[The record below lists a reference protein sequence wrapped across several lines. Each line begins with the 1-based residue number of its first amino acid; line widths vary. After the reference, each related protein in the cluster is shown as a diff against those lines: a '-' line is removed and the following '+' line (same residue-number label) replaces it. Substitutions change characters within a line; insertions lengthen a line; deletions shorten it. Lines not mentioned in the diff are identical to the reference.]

1 MSNIEGGTFEQTVCK
16 HTLTQ
21 ISSNNSLKSC
31 SIPQTDAA
39 AILGAE
45 VPKGPMERWG
55 HLNFE
60 KGLGHFENKRSANT
74 CTHTNF

>member
-31 SIPQTDAA
+31 SIPLAAAA

-45 VPKGPMERWG
+45 EPEGPMGRWG

-60 KGLGHFENKRSANT
+60 NGPGHFKNKWSANK
-74 CTHTNF
+74 CTQTNF

>member
-31 SIPQTDAA
+31 SIPRTAPA

-45 VPKGPMERWG
+45 EPKGPMGRWG
-55 HLNFE
+55 HLNF
-60 KGLGHFENKRSANT
+60 GHFENKWSANT
-74 CTHTNF
+74 HSHKFLAITV

>member
-31 SIPQTDAA
+31 SIPRAA
-39 AILGAE
+39 SA
-45 VPKGPMERWG
+45 GPSEELDLQEPMDSWG
-55 HLNFE
+55 HLDFLKHE
-60 KGLGHFENKRSANT
+60 LLEWD
-74 CTHTNF
+74 

>member
-1 MSNIEGGTFEQTVCK
+1 MSNIERGTFEQTVCK

-31 SIPQTDAA
+31 SIPRTAAA

-45 VPKGPMERWG
+45 EPKGPMDRWG
-55 HLNFE
+55 HLNMTMVIS
-60 KGLGHFENKRSANT
+60 KHFGPFIFMES
-74 CTHTNF
+74 FG

>member
-31 SIPQTDAA
+31 SIPRTAA
-39 AILGAE
+39 AVILGAE
-45 VPKGPMERWG
+45 EPKGPIWTDG
-55 HLNFE
+55 
-60 KGLGHFENKRSANT
+60 AT
-74 CTHTNF
+74 

>member
-31 SIPQTDAA
+31 SIPRTAAA
-39 AILGAE
+39 AISGA
-45 VPKGPMERWG
+45 VGGVQRTHMDRWG
-55 HLNFE
+55 NLNFE
-60 KGLGHFENKRSANT
+60 KGLEHF
-74 CTHTNF
+74 